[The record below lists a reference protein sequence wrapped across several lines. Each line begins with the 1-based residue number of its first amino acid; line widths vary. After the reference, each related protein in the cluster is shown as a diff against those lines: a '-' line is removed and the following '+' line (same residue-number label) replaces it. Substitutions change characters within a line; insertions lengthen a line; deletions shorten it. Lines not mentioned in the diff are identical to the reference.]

1 MDNDY
6 LLKIKDFILRF
17 SGILYE
23 ALPWVVIGALF
34 AGLVQELPPR
44 RAPALMLALGLA
56 ILVLTLSPL
65 AGVVVGGVAVPALA
79 ANIVLATAVAAGTA
93 GLMLAAQPQV
103 DRLLAHLGAHRG
115 QAVAMSGFLG
125 LVNPMCDCG
134 VIVVMRRLLRKGM
147 PLSCCVTY
155 ILSGPIINV
164 LVIATTYQAF
174 SGVDA
179 AVNPRT
185 GGPSYQMGSW
195 PMLAFRVGV
204 GYLVALGTGLIVE
217 RQWRRYGAKLLA
229 PTVLLPSGLPMI
241 ELDEYGE
248 HVPPKSLF
256 RYLANIS
263 ETALHDFVDVLVP
276 LIIGALLASGV
287 QMVLDR
293 EQIES
298 ASANRPMLAIG
309 LLMAVGFLITL
320 CSETDAF
327 VIAGFG
333 LRPAAK
339 LAFLVFGPM
348 LDLKLFFMYTRV
360 FRPRLMWTIIVS
372 VAVQVFVY
380 CYATH
385 LLWETYAPQFWTAGP
400 APAVAAP

>member
-1 MDNDY
+1 VDADY
-6 LLKIKDFILRF
+6 FLRIKDFILRF
-17 SGILYE
+17 TGILYE
-23 ALPWVVIGALF
+23 ALPWVVVGALF

-56 ILVLTLSPL
+56 ILVLTVSPL
-65 AGVVVGGVAVPALA
+65 PLLVNVGVAA
-79 ANIVLATAVAAGTA
+79 AVAAATA
-93 GLMLAAQPQV
+93 GLMLSAQPLV
-103 DRLLAHLGAHRG
+103 DRFLAHLGRHRG
-115 QAVAMSGFLG
+115 QAIAMSGFLG

-155 ILSGPIINV
+155 ILAGPIINV
-164 LVIATTYQAF
+164 LVMATTYQAF
-174 SGVDA
+174 RGQENVID
-179 AVNPRT
+179 PRT
-185 GGPSYQMGSW
+185 GGPAFQMGSW
-195 PMLAFRVGV
+195 PMMGFRIAV
-204 GYLVALGTGLIVE
+204 GYLVALGTGFIVE
-217 RQWRRYGAKLLA
+217 RQWRLHGAKLLA
-229 PTVLLPSGLPMI
+229 PTVQLPSGLPVI

-248 HVPPKSLF
+248 HAPPKSLS

-263 ETALHDFVDVLVP
+263 ETALHDFVDVMVP
-276 LIIGALLASGV
+276 LIIGALLAAGV

-293 EQIES
+293 NQIE
-298 ASANRPMLAIG
+298 ALSANSPLVAIA
-309 LLMAVGFLITL
+309 LLMLVGFLITL

-327 VIAGFG
+327 VIASFS

-372 VAVQVFVY
+372 VALQVFVY
-380 CYATH
+380 CYIVH
-385 LLWETYAPQFWTAGP
+385 LLWENFAPRFWTAG
-400 APAVAAP
+400 